1 MCFAFAVGKESVRR
15 EEIGVLRMVGNVK
28 THRLCVIFGVCGETW
43 GNISPLFIFRF
54 SLDNVVGLN
63 NIVKRHIKMTL

>member
-1 MCFAFAVGKESVRR
+1 MNAAVAVDKQRVRCQK
-15 EEIGVLRMVGNVK
+15 IGVLRVVLNSK
-28 THRLCVIFGVCGETW
+28 THNLCVIFGVCVDSGK
-43 GNISPLFIFRF
+43 LFPHIIFRF